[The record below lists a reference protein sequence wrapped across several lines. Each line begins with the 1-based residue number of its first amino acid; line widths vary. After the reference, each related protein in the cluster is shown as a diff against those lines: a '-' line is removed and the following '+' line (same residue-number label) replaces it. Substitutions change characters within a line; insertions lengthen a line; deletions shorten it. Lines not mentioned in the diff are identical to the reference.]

1 MKKFFYRVTA
11 KDSLFGICSKFNLSA
26 GTLIKDNNLK
36 KDVCAGDV
44 LIIKKPERELYTVKP
59 HESAKDVAEK
69 FNTQAE
75 KILSEN
81 GVEYLFCGLNI
92 TV

>member
-1 MKKFFYRVTA
+1 MKNFFYRVTA
-11 KDSLFGICSKFNLSA
+11 KDSLLGVCSKFNLSP
-26 GTLIKDNNLK
+26 GRVIKDNNLK
-36 KDVCAGDV
+36 KDIRAGDV
-44 LIIKKPERELYTVKP
+44 LIIKKPECELYTVKP
-59 HESAKDVAEK
+59 HESVKEVAEK

-92 TV
+92 IV